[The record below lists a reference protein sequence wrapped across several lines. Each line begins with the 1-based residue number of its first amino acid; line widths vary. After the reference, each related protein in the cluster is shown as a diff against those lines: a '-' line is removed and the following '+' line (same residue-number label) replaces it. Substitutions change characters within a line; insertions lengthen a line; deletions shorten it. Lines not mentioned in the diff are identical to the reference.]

1 MSLPEEEALAIQA
14 AHMEVKYGKL
24 DPLGSAIYGFEKQQ
38 GSGWEGFFKQ
48 MPPDRNANVSLG
60 AKMVSHETK

>member
-1 MSLPEEEALAIQA
+1 
-14 AHMEVKYGKL
+14 MEVKYGKL
-24 DPLGSAIYGFEKQQ
+24 DPLGSAICRLEKQQ
-38 GSGWEGFFKQ
+38 GSGWECFFKQ